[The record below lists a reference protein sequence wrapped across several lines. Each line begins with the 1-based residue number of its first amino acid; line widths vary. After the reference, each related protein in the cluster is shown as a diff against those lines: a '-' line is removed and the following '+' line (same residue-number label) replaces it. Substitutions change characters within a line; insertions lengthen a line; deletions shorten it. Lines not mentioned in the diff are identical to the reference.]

1 MKSKRFVTYEKK
13 NLVLIKMIRM
23 HLNYTLKS
31 EIIVITQENL
41 EELLIVLFVIENTK
55 INSGSISTYDYHFII
70 NKLAKEFYGQLEY
83 LGEKKRNA
91 LLFQYQLVKDL
102 ITVKKIRAD

>member
-1 MKSKRFVTYEKK
+1 MKSKKFVTYEKK

-83 LGEKKRNA
+83 LGEKKEK
-91 LLFQYQLVKDL
+91 Y
-102 ITVKKIRAD
+102 ITFSVSISKGLDNGKKIRAD

>member
-1 MKSKRFVTYEKK
+1 M
-13 NLVLIKMIRM
+13 
-23 HLNYTLKS
+23 
-31 EIIVITQENL
+31 
-41 EELLIVLFVIENTK
+41 
-55 INSGSISTYDYHFII
+55 
-70 NKLAKEFYGQLEY
+70 KLAKEFYGQLEY